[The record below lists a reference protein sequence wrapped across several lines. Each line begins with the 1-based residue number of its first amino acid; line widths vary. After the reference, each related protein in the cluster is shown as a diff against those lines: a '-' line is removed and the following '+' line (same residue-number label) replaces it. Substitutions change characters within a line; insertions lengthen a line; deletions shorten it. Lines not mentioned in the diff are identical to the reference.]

1 MAAANTVLS
10 NTEGNNFLTTILL
23 KTGSPSSLRSRGGKR
38 QGIPARVAC
47 SYAVGMDTRQAAER
61 AAEVIRQRAG
71 RQPSV
76 GLICGT
82 GFAPCTDVLSDRVSI
97 PFEALGFR
105 PSAIPDHVNEVDV
118 GELDGVTVAA
128 VKAKV
133 LPCDDATWQESGLP
147 ARTLALAGCRTL
159 LYSANSGSMR
169 EDVTPGT
176 FLAFTDH
183 INFSGLN
190 PLATE
195 REGSGWET
203 PYLSMAELYEA
214 TLTKQVCGAVED
226 AGLALPTGVA
236 GYWMGPSFETP
247 AEIRLAQMA
256 GCSISS
262 NSFLPEVMA
271 GYHAGMKVVA
281 FTFVSTMS
289 AGIGPPID
297 LGPVLDLTHKAHTDY
312 RTILRTAIPVLAA
325 RLAV

>member
-1 MAAANTVLS
+1 
-10 NTEGNNFLTTILL
+10 
-23 KTGSPSSLRSRGGKR
+23 
-38 QGIPARVAC
+38 
-47 SYAVGMDTRQAAER
+47 MDTRAAADR
-61 AAEVIRQRAG
+61 AAAIIHERAG
-71 RQPSV
+71 RAPSV

-82 GFAPCTDVLSDRVSI
+82 GFAACADVLSDRVTI
-97 PFEALGFR
+97 PFEDLGFR

-147 ARTLALAGCRTL
+147 ARTLARAGCRAL

-169 EDVTPGT
+169 EDVPPGS

-183 INFSGLN
+183 INFSGFN
-190 PLATE
+190 PLSTE
-195 REGSGWET
+195 RHGLGWET

-214 TLTKQVCGAVED
+214 TLTDDVVAAVEA
-226 AGLALPTGVA
+226 AGVSLPTGVA
-236 GYWMGPSFETP
+236 GYWTGPSFETP
-247 AEIRLAQMA
+247 AEIRLAQLA

-271 GYHAGMKVVA
+271 GYHAGMRIVA

-297 LGPVLDLTHKAHTDY
+297 LGPVLDLTHQAHADY
-312 RTILRTAIPVLAA
+312 RTILRTAIPVLASA
-325 RLAV
+325 SGRPHA

>member
-1 MAAANTVLS
+1 
-10 NTEGNNFLTTILL
+10 
-23 KTGSPSSLRSRGGKR
+23 
-38 QGIPARVAC
+38 
-47 SYAVGMDTRQAAER
+47 MDTRR
-61 AAEVIRQRAG
+61 AADRAAAIIRERAG
-71 RQPSV
+71 RIPTV
-76 GLICGT
+76 GVICGT
-82 GFAPCTDVLSDRVSI
+82 GFAPCTDVLTDRVSI
-97 PFEALGFR
+97 PFEDLGFR
-105 PSAIPDHVNEVDV
+105 PSAIPDHENEVDV
-118 GELDGVTVAA
+118 GELGEVTVAA

-147 ARTLALAGCRTL
+147 ARTLAVAGCRTL

-169 EDVTPGT
+169 EDVQPGS

-183 INFSGLN
+183 INFSGFN

-195 REGSGWET
+195 RECLGWDT

-214 TLTKQVCGAVED
+214 TLTNRVVEAVEA
-226 AGLALPTGVA
+226 AGVAMPTGVA

-247 AEIRLAQMA
+247 AEIRLAQLA

-297 LGPVLDLTHKAHTDY
+297 LGPVLDQARRAHDDY
-312 RTILRTAIPVLAA
+312 RTILRAAVPVLAE
-325 RLAV
+325 REPTIG

>member
-1 MAAANTVLS
+1 MAAA
-10 NTEGNNFLTTILL
+10 
-23 KTGSPSSLRSRGGKR
+23 
-38 QGIPARVAC
+38 
-47 SYAVGMDTRQAAER
+47 YAGRMDTRAAADQAAAVLVE
-61 AAEVIRQRAG
+61 RAG
-71 RQPSV
+71 RSPSV

-82 GFAPCTDVLSDRVSI
+82 GFAACTDVLDDRVTI
-97 PFEALGFR
+97 PFEDLGFR

-133 LPCDDATWQESGLP
+133 LPCDDATPQESGLP
-147 ARTLALAGCRTL
+147 ARSLARAGCRTL

-169 EDVTPGT
+169 EDVRPGS

-183 INFSGLN
+183 VNFSGFN
-190 PLATE
+190 PLSVE
-195 REGSGWET
+195 RYGQGWDT

-214 TLTKQVCGAVED
+214 SLTKRLVAAVEA
-226 AGLALPTGVA
+226 AGVPFPTGVA
-236 GYWMGPSFETP
+236 GYWTGPSFETP
-247 AEIRLAQMA
+247 AEIRLAQLA

-297 LGPVLDLTHKAHTDY
+297 LGPVLDLTHRAHADY
-312 RTILRTAIPVLAA
+312 RTILRVAIPVLAGA
-325 RLAV
+325 GEEPDG

>member
-1 MAAANTVLS
+1 MLC
-10 NTEGNNFLTTILL
+10 
-23 KTGSPSSLRSRGGKR
+23 P
-38 QGIPARVAC
+38 
-47 SYAVGMDTRQAAER
+47 MDTRR
-61 AAEVIRQRAG
+61 AAQQGADAIRIHAG
-71 RQPSV
+71 RVPSV

-82 GFAPCTDVLSDRVSI
+82 GFAPCTDVLTDRVSI
-97 PFEALGFR
+97 PFSDLGFR
-105 PSAIPDHVNEVDV
+105 PSLIPDHVNEVDV

-133 LPCDDATWQESGLP
+133 LPCDGASWQESGLP
-147 ARTLALAGCRTL
+147 ARSLALAGCDTL

-169 EDVTPGT
+169 DDVPPGS

-183 INFSGLN
+183 IDFSGRD
-190 PLATE
+190 PLADE
-195 REGSGWET
+195 RFGVGWGT

-214 TLTKQVCGAVED
+214 MLTKRVCAAAEQ
-226 AGLALPTGVA
+226 AGVALSTGVA

-247 AEIRLAQMA
+247 AEIRLAKSA

-297 LGPVLDLTHKAHTDY
+297 LGPVLQLTRQAHDDY
-312 RTILRTAIPVLAA
+312 RTILRAAIPVLATRA
-325 RLAV
+325 TGD